1 MDALCKDL
9 SQRFPTKKII
19 FITPTEQNNNGAN
32 LEIKTGYTAKDYA
45 NVMNIICS
53 KYGIPVFDANACSGI
68 NPVIGDISGMYTT
81 DSLHLNDAGH
91 ERLGVLLSQFLLNPF
106 SVGVSPSYPVQ
117 PDYIGKTLTVHSSDN
132 GFIHLTALVEVDSDM
147 VSGSK
152 VQTFLKGSNPVNMGL
167 GVSTELGGTIFTK

>member
-1 MDALCKDL
+1 MNYGLSGSTIAKKHDADNDAMCVRYASMQSADVVMVMGGINDLWSNIPLGKYGDKNPLTFYGGMDALCKGL
-9 SQRFPTKKII
+9 LQRFPTKKII

-106 SVGVSPSYPVQ
+106 SVGFSP
-117 PDYIGKTLTVHSSDN
+117 
-132 GFIHLTALVEVDSDM
+132 
-147 VSGSK
+147 
-152 VQTFLKGSNPVNMGL
+152 
-167 GVSTELGGTIFTK
+167 